1 MAARAEKFG
10 IPLVAAAKPVV
21 AAAKPVVAAPALAAS
36 KFLPRALTEAE
47 QAEFDRLT
55 QRALK
60 FNLPNTAGEEYKK
73 RIENESMKEQR
84 IAAEK
89 AAKEQRIAAEKAAKE
104 QRVAAENAARDAK
117 MAAKAVADE
126 ALRAR
131 ALVAEEEKKRKR
143 IETMKKELSPEE
155 AARLE
160 ARAKRFAPST

>member
-10 IPLVAAAKPVV
+10 IPLVSTAA
-21 AAAKPVVAAPALAAS
+21 PVVAAPALAAP

-47 QAEFDRLT
+47 QSEFDRLT

-60 FNLPNTAGEEYKK
+60 FNLPNTAAEEYKK
-73 RIENESMKEQR
+73 RIEQESMKEQR
-84 IAAEK
+84 IAAQN
-89 AAKEQRIAAEKAAKE
+89 AAKEQRIAAQNAANEQRIAAEKAARE
-104 QRVAAENAARDAK
+104 AR
-117 MAAKAVADE
+117 MAAKAASDE

-131 ALVAEEEKKRKR
+131 ALIAEEEKKRKR